1 MGAMAV
7 GSALGGALSAKKNLT
22 FWTLNMASIFMLIG
36 SGLMSTIPGT
46 LSPAAR
52 QWAFEVILGLGLGLN
67 LSTSTLMTSLQ
78 AEFDDY
84 CK

>member
-22 FWTLNMASIFMLIG
+22 FWTLNAASIFMLIG
-36 SGLMSTIPGT
+36 SGL
-46 LSPAAR
+46 SPAAR
-52 QWAFEVILGLGLGLN
+52 QWVFEVILGLGLGLN

-78 AEFDDY
+78 AEFEDY

>member
-1 MGAMAV
+1 
-7 GSALGGALSAKKNLT
+7 
-22 FWTLNMASIFMLIG
+22 MLIG